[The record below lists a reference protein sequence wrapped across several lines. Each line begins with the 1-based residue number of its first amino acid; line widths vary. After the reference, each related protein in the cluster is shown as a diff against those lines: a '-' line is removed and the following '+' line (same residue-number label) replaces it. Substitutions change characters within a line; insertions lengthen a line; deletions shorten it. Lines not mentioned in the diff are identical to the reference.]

1 MVLWHMQTTRKSMG
15 CLMSLKSI
23 CGLCE
28 KAVSQMMSLKH
39 TFFHHMLKCNPNETI
54 CMKIKK
60 LNISMTQFHSAIAI
74 IMAPK
79 HESFTTPPNLPP
91 LYKHPPPPPSHYMF
105 VSGDYTYPNSAYLQ
119 SRPWKRTEKSTF
131 LNIVKR
137 SCKQRLMG
145 LPRKTSLP

>member
-1 MVLWHMQTTRKSMG
+1 MVLWHMQTTWKAMG
-15 CLMSLKSI
+15 CLMSLKLI

-39 TFFHHMLKCNPNETI
+39 TFFQHMLKCNPNETI

-91 LYKHPPPPPSHYMF
+91 LYKHPPPRPIICLSQGTIPILTPP
-105 VSGDYTYPNSAYLQ
+105 TCRAA
-119 SRPWKRTEKSTF
+119 REKG
-131 LNIVKR
+131 LKNQR
-137 SCKQRLMG
+137 S
-145 LPRKTSLP
+145 

>member
-1 MVLWHMQTTRKSMG
+1 MVLWHMQTTWKAMG

-28 KAVSQMMSLKH
+28 KAVSQMMTLKH

-54 CMKIKK
+54 CMKIKR

-79 HESFTTPPNLPP
+79 HESFTTPPTLPP
-91 LYKHPPPPPSHYMF
+91 LYKHPPCPIICLSQGTIPILTPPTF
-105 VSGDYTYPNSAYLQ
+105 RAA
-119 SRPWKRTEKSTF
+119 REKG
-131 LNIVKR
+131 LKNQR
-137 SCKQRLMG
+137 S
-145 LPRKTSLP
+145 

>member
-1 MVLWHMQTTRKSMG
+1 MVLWHMQTTRKAMG

-28 KAVSQMMSLKH
+28 KAVSQMMTLKH
-39 TFFHHMLKCNPNETI
+39 TFFHHLLKCNPNETI

-79 HESFTTPPNLPP
+79 HESFTTPPTLPP
-91 LYKHPPPPPSHYMF
+91 LYKHPPRPIICLSQGTIPILTPPTCRAARKK
-105 VSGDYTYPNSAYLQ
+105 GLKNQ
-119 SRPWKRTEKSTF
+119 
-131 LNIVKR
+131 R
-137 SCKQRLMG
+137 S
-145 LPRKTSLP
+145 

>member
-1 MVLWHMQTTRKSMG
+1 MNYCFLGFCRYLACKTKHIASLNFYQNVIFIVLWHMQTIWKAMG

-28 KAVSQMMSLKH
+28 KAVSQMMTLKH
-39 TFFHHMLKCNPNETI
+39 TFFHHMLKCNPNETN

-79 HESFTTPPNLPP
+79 HESFTTPPTLPP
-91 LYKHPPPPPSHYMF
+91 LYKHPPPRVPLY
-105 VSGDYTYPNSAYLQ
+105 VCLRGLYL
-119 SRPWKRTEKSTF
+119 F
-131 LNIVKR
+131 
-137 SCKQRLMG
+137 
-145 LPRKTSLP
+145 

>member
-1 MVLWHMQTTRKSMG
+1 MNYCFLGFCRYLACKTKHIASLNFIK
-15 CLMSLKSI
+15 MSSSWFCGTCKLLGKQWGA

-28 KAVSQMMSLKH
+28 KAVSQMMTLKH

-79 HESFTTPPNLPP
+79 HESFTTPPTLPP
-91 LYKHPPPPPSHYMF
+91 LYKHPPVPLY
-105 VSGDYTYPNSAYLQ
+105 VCLRGLYL
-119 SRPWKRTEKSTF
+119 S
-131 LNIVKR
+131 
-137 SCKQRLMG
+137 
-145 LPRKTSLP
+145 

>member
-1 MVLWHMQTTRKSMG
+1 MVLWHMQTTWKAMG
-15 CLMSLKSI
+15 CLMSLKLI

-28 KAVSQMMSLKH
+28 KAVSQMMTLKH

-79 HESFTTPPNLPP
+79 HESFTTPPTLPP
-91 LYKHPPPPPSHYMF
+91 LYKHPP
-105 VSGDYTYPNSAYLQ
+105 
-119 SRPWKRTEKSTF
+119 RPIICLSQGTIPILTSPTCRAAREKG
-131 LNIVKR
+131 LKNQR
-137 SCKQRLMG
+137 S
-145 LPRKTSLP
+145 

>member
-1 MVLWHMQTTRKSMG
+1 MVLWHMQTTWKAMG

-28 KAVSQMMSLKH
+28 KAVSQMMTLKH

-79 HESFTTPPNLPP
+79 HESFTTHP
-91 LYKHPPPPPSHYMF
+91 LYHPFISTPRPIICLSQGTIPILTPP
-105 VSGDYTYPNSAYLQ
+105 TCRAA
-119 SRPWKRTEKSTF
+119 REKG
-131 LNIVKR
+131 LKNQR
-137 SCKQRLMG
+137 S
-145 LPRKTSLP
+145 